1 MSERT
6 PVVEQPLSGDVTAT
20 PWSGARARLEN
31 PERDRT
37 YWLATVRPDGRPH
50 VVPILGLW
58 LDDAFYFVTGETTR
72 KGKNL
77 AGDPRCVIAASST
90 ALPSL
95 DVVLEGEARKVTAEP
110 RSSAL
115 PTPTLPAW
123 IGHWRCGTAAS
134 LARTHQPPARHP
146 TRCTN
151 SHRRPSSASPALPE
165 RSKGSGVLAR
175 SSQPVGDSRQP
186 PSSDADPAEMSNS
199 PPSWPARRVAAVP
212 SASC

>member
-95 DVVLEGEARKVTAEP
+95 DVVLEGEARKVTAEATLQ
-110 RSSAL
+110 RLADAYASSMDWPLEVRDGSVIGPNAPTAGPPPYAVYEL
-115 PTPTLPAW
+115 TPTTVFGLPGVA
-123 IGHWRCGTAAS
+123 GTEQGVESAGAFV
-134 LARTHQPPARHP
+134 P
-146 TRCTN
+146 TRW
-151 SHRRPSSASPALPE
+151 RF
-165 RSKGSGVLAR
+165 
-175 SSQPVGDSRQP
+175 
-186 PSSDADPAEMSNS
+186 
-199 PPSWPARRVAAVP
+199 
-212 SASC
+212 